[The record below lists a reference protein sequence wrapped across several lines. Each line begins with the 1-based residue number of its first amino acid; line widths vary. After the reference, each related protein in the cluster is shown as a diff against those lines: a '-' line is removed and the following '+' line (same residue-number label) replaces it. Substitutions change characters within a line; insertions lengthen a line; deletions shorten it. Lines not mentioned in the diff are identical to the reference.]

1 METLKQIVIERYDQ
15 WLPELDRIQCKVAV
29 DAGANTGGYSKIMA
43 DHGFFVCAFEP
54 VPDVFEKLKQNCG
67 THERIDVIPFALADE
82 SISEQEVTVLSCWT
96 LAPAGTGCLEP
107 ALEYANKPP
116 FKISAMRLDYYLDLR
131 SLGGTKEDIGFLK
144 LDVDGWEP
152 RVLRGAR
159 ETLRRCRPSILCEF
173 SNYPAKLGTPIECFV
188 NQIFDLGYVISSP
201 DRKTILRRWKDV
213 HPIYPYHS
221 SYDVLLLPIESV

>member
-1 METLKQIVIERYDQ
+1 METLKRIVIERYEQ
-15 WLPELDRIQCKVAV
+15 WLPELANPRFWTAV

-43 DHGFFVCAFEP
+43 DQGLTVYAFEP
-54 VPDVFEKLKQNCG
+54 VPDVFDTLNR
-67 THERIDVIPFALADE
+67 THGESDLIEPLPYAIGDE
-82 SISEQEVTVLSCWT
+82 DGAEHEVNVLSCWT
-96 LAPAGTGCLEP
+96 LAPSGTGCLEP

-116 FKISAMRLDYYLDLR
+116 FKIKTITLDTFLNGARL
-131 SLGGTKEDIGFLK
+131 GFLK

-159 ETLRRCRPSILCEF
+159 QTLLQDRPPILCEF
-173 SNYPAKLGTPIECFV
+173 SNYPAKLGTPIECWV

-201 DRKTILRRWKDV
+201 DRKTVLRRWKDV

-221 SYDVLLLPIESV
+221 SYDVLLLPAESIP